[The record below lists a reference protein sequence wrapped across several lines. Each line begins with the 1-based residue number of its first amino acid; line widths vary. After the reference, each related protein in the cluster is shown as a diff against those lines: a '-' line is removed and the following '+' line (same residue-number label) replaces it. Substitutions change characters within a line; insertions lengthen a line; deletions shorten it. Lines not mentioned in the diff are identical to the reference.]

1 MIPVFIK
8 ISPTRD
14 TANNWLSNRS
24 FYGNTLLLTVTF
36 GRVNILFHLLFI
48 DNRIKDKPF
57 PFRSIP
63 RLDRG
68 ERQSKGSANNDRRSR
83 MGKQKKAIGG
93 EDREGMAWLDN
104 LAESGGCPCVWL
116 GVA

>member
-36 GRVNILFHLLFI
+36 GRVNIVFHPLFI
-48 DNRIKDKPF
+48 DNRIKVKPF
-57 PFRSIP
+57 PFDP
-63 RLDRG
+63 FHG
-68 ERQSKGSANNDRRSR
+68 
-83 MGKQKKAIGG
+83 
-93 EDREGMAWLDN
+93 
-104 LAESGGCPCVWL
+104 
-116 GVA
+116 